1 MNLFLQS
8 HSQPLII
15 AHRGSST
22 HAPENTLAAFTLAAD
37 QGADAVEL
45 DVTLTRDGQVVVI
58 HDDTLERTTNGQGR
72 VDQLPYATVLE
83 FDAGAKF
90 NAQFAGERVPLLSQV
105 FETVGQRV
113 LINVEIKST
122 TVRST
127 GLEARVIDLIR
138 QHGLIERVIVSSFN
152 PLALIKIK
160 RAEPRLA
167 CGLIYSPDEPIYLSR
182 AWFTPL
188 IPNLD
193 ARHPRA
199 DTVTSDVVKHIHARG
214 QKVNVWT
221 ILEPI
226 EVQTLAAAGV
236 DGLIGNDPVMM
247 RETLAR
253 TSNKSTG

>member
-1 MNLFLQS
+1 MNLFLQPRT
-8 HSQPLII
+8 QPLII

-37 QGADAVEL
+37 QGADAIEL
-45 DVTLTRDGQVVVI
+45 DVTLTRDGQVIVI
-58 HDDTLERTTNGQGR
+58 HDDTLDRTTNGHGR
-72 VDQLPYATVLE
+72 VDQLPFAEVAQY
-83 FDAGAKF
+83 DAGSKFAAK
-90 NAQFAGERVPLLSQV
+90 FAGERVPLLSQV
-105 FETVGQRV
+105 FEAVGQRA

-122 TVRST
+122 TIRSS

-152 PLALIKIK
+152 PLALITIK

-167 CGLIYSPDEPIYLSR
+167 CGLLYSPDEPIYLSR
-182 AWFTPL
+182 AWLAPL

-199 DTVTSDVVKHIHARG
+199 NTVTTDVVKQIHARR

-221 ILEPI
+221 VLEAA
-226 EVQTLAAAGV
+226 EVKTLTALGV

-247 RETLAR
+247 RNAL
-253 TSNKSTG
+253 TSDK

>member
-8 HSQPLII
+8 RVQPLII
-15 AHRGSST
+15 AHRGSSA

-37 QGADAVEL
+37 QGADAIEL

-58 HDDTLERTTNGQGR
+58 HDDTLDRTTNGTGR
-72 VDQLPYATVLE
+72 VDRLLYAEVAQY
-83 FDAGAKF
+83 DAGVKF
-90 NAQFAGERVPLLSQV
+90 NGKFTGECVPLLSQV
-105 FETVGQRV
+105 FDAVGQRV

-127 GLEARVIDLIR
+127 GLESKVIDLIR
-138 QHGLIERVIVSSFN
+138 RHGLIERTIVSSFN
-152 PLALIKIK
+152 PLTLITIK

-167 CGLIYSPDEPIYLSR
+167 CGLLYSPDEPIYLSR
-182 AWFTPL
+182 AWLAPL

-199 DTVTSDVVKHIHARG
+199 DTVTAEVVKQVHARN
-214 QKVNVWT
+214 QQINVWT
-221 ILEPI
+221 ILDPAD
-226 EVQTLAAAGV
+226 VKTLTAASV

-247 RETLAR
+247 RNTL
-253 TSNKSTG
+253 TSNK

>member
-1 MNLFLQS
+1 MNRFLQPRT
-8 HSQPLII
+8 QPLII

-22 HAPENTLAAFTLAAD
+22 HAPENTLAAFALAAD
-37 QGADAVEL
+37 QGADAIEL

-58 HDDTLERTTNGQGR
+58 HDDTLDRTTNGHGR
-72 VDQLPYATVLE
+72 VDQLPYAEVAQV
-83 FDAGAKF
+83 DAGAKF
-90 NAQFAGERVPLLSQV
+90 NPKFAGERMPLLSQV

-138 QHGLIERVIVSSFN
+138 RHGLIERVLVSSFN
-152 PLALIKIK
+152 PLALITIK

-167 CGLIYSPDEPIYLSR
+167 CGLLYSPDEPIYLSR
-182 AWFTPL
+182 AWLAPL
-188 IPNLD
+188 IPNLN

-199 DTVTSDVVKHIHARG
+199 NTVTADVVKQIHARG
-214 QKVNVWT
+214 QKINVWT
-221 ILEPI
+221 VLEPA
-226 EVQTLAAAGV
+226 EVKTLTAIGV

-247 RETLAR
+247 SDVLKKLPEH
-253 TSNKSTG
+253 